1 MLAQQLYE
9 GIDMG
14 DGETTGLITYMRT
27 DSVNISEEALAKVR
41 QFIQKNYG
49 KDYLPEKPNKYKSKK
64 SAQEAHEAIRPSD
77 VLLQPKDIAKY
88 LDPDQAKLYELI
100 WNRFVA
106 CQMVPAAY
114 QQRKIE
120 ITAGIFQLGASGSH
134 LLFDGYLKL
143 YRDGEEEETKQ
154 DLSHYTKDD
163 ALNLLE
169 VKPTQHFTKPPARY
183 SDATLVKAL
192 EEDGIGRP
200 STYAAIIYTLV
211 YRNYA
216 VRERGYFTATELGL
230 KVCDLL
236 VEYFPKIMD
245 VGFTAKMEE
254 NLDLIEEGNLEYAQL
269 LKDFYVPFKEELDYA
284 MQNME
289 KTQNFIDKHCP
300 ECGRQMV
307 IKWGRRGKFLSCSG
321 FPECKFAQP
330 FLSGVKC
337 PQPGCEGEL
346 VQRRSPRGAF
356 YGCSKF
362 PECRYITQKLPE

>member
-1 MLAQQLYE
+1 ME
-9 GIDMG
+9 G
-14 DGETTGLITYMRT
+14 
-27 DSVNISEEALAKVR
+27 
-41 QFIQKNYG
+41 
-49 KDYLPEKPNKYKSKK
+49 
-64 SAQEAHEAIRPSD
+64 
-77 VLLQPKDIAKY
+77 
-88 LDPDQAKLYELI
+88 
-100 WNRFVA
+100 
-106 CQMVPAAY
+106 
-114 QQRKIE
+114 
-120 ITAGIFQLGASGSH
+120 
-134 LLFDGYLKL
+134 
-143 YRDGEEEETKQ
+143 
-154 DLSHYTKDD
+154 
-163 ALNLLE
+163 
-169 VKPTQHFTKPPARY
+169 
-183 SDATLVKAL
+183 
-192 EEDGIGRP
+192 DGIGRP